1 MGFRLSGA
9 GLDILKG
16 DIGRKRRKG
25 DSSDIDQDAMH
36 AFNSTDGILSG

>member
-25 DSSDIDQDAMH
+25 DSSDSDQDAMD
-36 AFNSTDGILSG
+36 AFNAADRILSG